1 METTLFASWQE
12 ILSGLFVGIVFGFL
26 LRKAH
31 VTRFAVIVKQ
41 LLLKDFTVVKVILTA
56 VVSAS
61 ACIALLRYFQ
71 PELALKIDATTLFAS
86 MVGGAIFGVGMAV
99 VGYCPGTAVGAAADG
114 AKDIWFGLLGMV
126 VGAAIYAESF
136 EWIQEQIKP
145 AKDMVKT
152 TLPEYFGV
160 SEFVIVGLFLL
171 GALVYFLGRF
181 FYKSQGSSDSSKL
194 C

>member
-1 METTLFASWQE
+1 METTLFAPWQE

-41 LLLKDFTVVKVILTA
+41 LLLKDFTVMKVILTA
-56 VVSAS
+56 VFSAS
-61 ACIALLRYFQ
+61 AGIALLRYFQ
-71 PELALKIDATTLFAS
+71 PELALKIDPTTLFAS
-86 MVGGAIFGVGMAV
+86 MVGGGIFGVGMAV
-99 VGYCPGTAVGAAADG
+99 LGYCPGTAVGAVADG
-114 AKDIWFGLLGMV
+114 AKDVWFGLLGMI

-136 EWIQEQIKP
+136 EWIQEHVKP

-160 SEFVIVGLFLL
+160 SEFVIIGLFF
-171 GALVYFLGRF
+171 ACAIAYFFITNRF
-181 FYKSQGSSDSSKL
+181 FKQKTL
-194 C
+194 